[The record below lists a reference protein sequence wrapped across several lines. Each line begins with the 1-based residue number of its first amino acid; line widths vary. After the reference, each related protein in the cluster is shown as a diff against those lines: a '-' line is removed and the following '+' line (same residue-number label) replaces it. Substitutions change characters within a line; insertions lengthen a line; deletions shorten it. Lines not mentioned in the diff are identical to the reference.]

1 MRISDD
7 RYSRD
12 RLRFDLA
19 LRFIQL
25 EARTHTIHRWT
36 GLTDDR
42 IRKLYRFYLLESA
55 GRSVH
60 RRRGKSPQQ
69 AAFFTRSPPIQQE
82 SATLASVFALHGLL
96 PTKTA
101 ASASTIAA
109 HSPATHDTTPNIT
122 RGAQLCDAYEAF
134 LQLVPQ
140 TRITFEHAV
149 FLLTALTAAI
159 EIRALRCDRCN
170 SLIVTDS
177 IALRAPVCVPCRG
190 QRQES
195 SRHTALLRSEP
206 GIPRSANPRLVNYP
220 AKSPAHHEQRAPHSE
235 FSGRTLS
242 RSPLD

>member
-96 PTKTA
+96 PARTA
-101 ASASTIAA
+101 VSAGTHAP
-109 HSPATHDTTPNIT
+109 HSPPMHDASPNIG

-149 FLLTALTAAI
+149 FLLTALTVAV
-159 EIRALRCDRCN
+159 EIRALRCDRC
-170 SLIVTDS
+170 SCLID
-177 IALRAPVCVPCRG
+177 
-190 QRQES
+190 
-195 SRHTALLRSEP
+195 
-206 GIPRSANPRLVNYP
+206 
-220 AKSPAHHEQRAPHSE
+220 
-235 FSGRTLS
+235 RTGH
-242 RSPLD
+242 